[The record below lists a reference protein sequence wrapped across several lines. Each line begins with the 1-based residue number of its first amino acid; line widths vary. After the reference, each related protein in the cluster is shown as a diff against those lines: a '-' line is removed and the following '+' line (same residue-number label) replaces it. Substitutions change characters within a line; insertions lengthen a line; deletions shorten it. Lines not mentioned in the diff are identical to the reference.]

1 MHSKLAILSRIPRTP
16 IRMAGLLS
24 FSLCAWAQ
32 IGLVHVT
39 SCGGPAPFPATTCA
53 IPATGSGN
61 LLVVGWAS
69 TSGAGA
75 TTIAS
80 ITDNA
85 GNSYLEAGAARAVDS
100 NMNDMGDV
108 WYAKNSL
115 SGATVIT
122 VTPNP
127 SGASGT
133 AVIWEFSGLDP
144 NAPLSQTAVLNSQP
158 ATTTPSGAPAT
169 TAVSN
174 QLVVSIGWLQGTVT
188 GILSG
193 SVFANDST
201 ATGDGW
207 AHYVASSPGT
217 YSAQWNSDLGTYG
230 ASTVSFK
237 SPSSVT
243 TNTATASVGACDLNK
258 DGVVNVVDV
267 QVAVNIDLGVVSCP
281 VDINGGVC
289 GSTLVQQTLSA
300 ALGEG
305 CSATITHAVSL
316 NWGPS
321 TSSNIA
327 GYNVYRSTSPGGPY
341 TQLNPALL
349 TATSFTDANV
359 TAGQTYYYV
368 TAAVNTS
375 NNQSSYSNQ
384 AQATVPSP

>member
-1 MHSKLAILSRIPRTP
+1 MNSKLAILSRIPRTP

-39 SCGGPAPFPATTCA
+39 SCGGPAPFPATTCP
-53 IPATGSGN
+53 IPSTGSGN

-69 TSGAGA
+69 TGGAGA

-108 WYAKNSL
+108 WYAKNSVP
-115 SGATVIT
+115 GATVIT

-133 AVIWEFSGLDP
+133 AVIWEFSGLDT
-144 NAPLSQTAVLNSQP
+144 NAPLAQTAVLNSQP
-158 ATTTPSGAPAT
+158 ATTTPSGAPVT
-169 TAVSN
+169 TATSN
-174 QLVVSIGWLQGTVT
+174 QLVVSIGWVQGNVA

-193 SVFANDST
+193 NLFANDST

-243 TNTATASVGACDLNK
+243 TNA
-258 DGVVNVVDV
+258 
-267 QVAVNIDLGVVSCP
+267 VA
-281 VDINGGVC
+281 
-289 GSTLVQQTLSA
+289 
-300 ALGEG
+300 
-305 CSATITHAVSL
+305 
-316 NWGPS
+316 
-321 TSSNIA
+321 A
-327 GYNVYRSTSPGGPY
+327 G
-341 TQLNPALL
+341 
-349 TATSFTDANV
+349 
-359 TAGQTYYYV
+359 
-368 TAAVNTS
+368 
-375 NNQSSYSNQ
+375 
-384 AQATVPSP
+384 

>member
-1 MHSKLAILSRIPRTP
+1 MNSKLAILSRIPRTP

-69 TSGAGA
+69 TGGGGA

-108 WYAKNSL
+108 WYAKNSIP
-115 SGATVIT
+115 GAKVIT

-133 AVIWEFSGLDP
+133 AVIWEFSGLDT
-144 NAPLSQTAVLNSQP
+144 NAPLTQAAVLNSQP
-158 ATTTPSGAPAT
+158 ATTTPSGAPVT
-169 TAVSN
+169 TALSN
-174 QLVVSIGWLQGTVT
+174 ELVVSIGWVQGNVI

-193 SVFANDST
+193 NVFSNDST

-281 VDINGGVC
+281 VDIDGGVC

-305 CSATITHAVSL
+305 CSATISHSVSL
-316 NWGPS
+316 NWAAS
-321 TSSNIA
+321 TSPNIA
-327 GYNVYRSTSPGGPY
+327 GYSIFRSTASGGPY
-341 TQLNPALL
+341 TQLNAALL

-368 TAAVNTS
+368 TTAVDTS
-375 NNQSSYSNQ
+375 NNQSAYSNQ